1 MDAAENQF
9 LDRLAVYI
17 TVKFGRMRGLQKRNS
32 LEIHVGFFGTK
43 TDEFP
48 VCKPPGMMY
57 A

>member
-32 LEIHVGFFGTK
+32 LEIHVRFFGTK
-43 TDEFP
+43 TDEFRY
-48 VCKPPGMMY
+48 VNHRE
-57 A
+57 